1 MVGRLST
8 LKGRWDISF
17 EDFYRTKTWEVTL
30 MDQTITA
37 LNISSDEAD
46 PILIYINGVGCR
58 PDGKGSEFAWIQPFS
73 GERHKEKIDGLTNRQ
88 AEYRAL
94 ISALLPLPNGSSAQI
109 FTDSPRLYG
118 HVMGLTHVR
127 DARLAALLRQV
138 RRLIKR
144 SGLTIDLR
152 CTSPGK
158 NLARGLL

>member
-1 MVGRLST
+1 VVGRVST

-17 EDFYRTKTWEVTL
+17 EDFYRINTWEVTQ

-46 PILIYINGVGCR
+46 PILIYIDGIGCR
-58 PDGKGSEFAWIQPFS
+58 PDGKGSGFAWIQPSS
-73 GERHKEKIDGLTNRQ
+73 GEQHIEKIDSLTTRQ

-127 DARLAALLRQV
+127 DAELAALLLQV
-138 RRLIKR
+138 RRLIKW
-144 SGLTIDLR
+144 SGLKIDLR

-158 NLARGLL
+158 NLAGRLL